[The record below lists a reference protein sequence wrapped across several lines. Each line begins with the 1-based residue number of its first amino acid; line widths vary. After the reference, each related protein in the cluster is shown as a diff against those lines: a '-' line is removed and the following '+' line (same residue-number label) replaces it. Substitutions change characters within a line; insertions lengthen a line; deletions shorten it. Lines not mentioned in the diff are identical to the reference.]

1 MPTASGDLAAFIKTQ
16 LLPSI
21 RTVTGGGATADP
33 ADQLNEYIL
42 PTTDQLTAW
51 RTVFQRMLAGNYSG
65 AHTLVKTIS
74 TTYNVVEYTD
84 SATARRYYVL
94 MEGVPGSIPAAASHP
109 SGVSITSSS
118 DPTRRG
124 WGTYIFAA
132 TPQRALSFS
141 APHPKDDLETADQ
154 AIDTFLDTGARSL
167 LIAGA
172 DRDQNTALS
181 PCDQASTPRPYL
193 QADAAH
199 NAESVFQ
206 MGFEEI
212 YLSDSGLHHIQFH
225 GNTVCAED
233 VFLSNGVIGP
243 LPIWNALASNIVS
256 ASMAAA
262 GGGAVLTVDVYDSP
276 GDCSLRATTNTHLRF
291 AAGIPHAQV
300 CTGSTPTNASRFIHV
315 EQLRIARR
323 APTDPLATPGRNRAV
338 ISTAI
343 RQTFP

>member
-21 RTVTGGGATADP
+21 SSVSGGGATADP

-42 PTTDQLTAW
+42 PTTDQLATW

-74 TTYNVVEYTD
+74 VTYNVVEYTD
-84 SATARRYYVL
+84 SGTARRYFVL
-94 MEGVPGSIPAAASHP
+94 MEGVPGSIPAAASHS
-109 SGVSITSSS
+109 SGVSITSAS

-124 WGTYIFAA
+124 WGTYIFSA
-132 TPQRALSFS
+132 TPQRALSLS

-154 AIDTFLDTGARSL
+154 AIDAFLDTGARSL

-172 DRDQNTALS
+172 DRDQNSALAACEQS
-181 PCDQASTPRPYL
+181 SRPYL
-193 QADAAH
+193 QADVAH
-199 NAESVFQ
+199 NADTVFQ
-206 MGFEEI
+206 IAFEEI
-212 YLSDSGLHHIQFH
+212 HISDSGLHHIQFH
-225 GNTVCAED
+225 GNTQCVED
-233 VFLSNGVIGP
+233 VFLSNGVTGP
-243 LPIWNALASNIVS
+243 LPIWYTLATNIMS
-256 ASMAAA
+256 ASTAAA
-262 GGGAVLTVDVYDSP
+262 GGGPTLTVDVYDNP
-276 GDCSLRATTNTHLRF
+276 GDCTLRATSNTQMRF
-291 AAGIPHAQV
+291 AAGIPHSQV
-300 CTGSTPTNASRFIHV
+300 CTNGNSPTSASRFIHA

-323 APTDPLATPGRNRAV
+323 APTDPLATPGQNRAV